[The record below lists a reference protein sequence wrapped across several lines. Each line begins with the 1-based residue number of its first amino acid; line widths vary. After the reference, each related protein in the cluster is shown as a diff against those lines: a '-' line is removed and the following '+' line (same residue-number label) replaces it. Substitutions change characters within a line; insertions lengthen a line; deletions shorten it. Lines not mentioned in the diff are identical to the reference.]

1 MSPEEI
7 AERLVKIAQ
16 HNEAV
21 HRHNAKID
29 RKIERLK
36 QAIKELTS
44 LQVELESLRTNKLEH
59 GGENVWKGDVYRE
72 HKRKVGHMEDDV
84 KRLSSLIGD
93 TFEDYSNKIRR
104 LRAEKQSYWFF

>member
-36 QAIKELTS
+36 QAIQELTS

-59 GGENVWKGDVYRE
+59 GGENVWKVDVYRE

>member
-36 QAIKELTS
+36 QAIQELTS
-44 LQVELESLRTNKLEH
+44 LQVELEH